1 MENSPKTTCKT
12 VLLVIFPIGIICTDL
27 WAEAFPTANTNA
39 EGKHCVEAFMPNPAY
54 N

>member
-12 VLLVIFPIGIICTDL
+12 VLLAIFPIGVICTDL

-39 EGKHCVEAFMPNPAY
+39 EGKHSLSFYAKSSL
-54 N
+54 